1 MKNTPSHA
9 CSNHCA
15 IHPPESAR
23 RTWPGVLLSTLALLF
38 SASAQAQATV
48 KFRIFDEAGTELTY
62 AAVVK
67 RMTNNIGSSAMS
79 TGIMDLDSLAAITLG
94 NEYNASGKFTV
105 DFPAVSSAHPKQGL
119 MIHWNTANTGYS
131 SFLLDNGGKGFTQN
145 ATLIFNEQLAN
156 DARRQFNDAYARR
169 IAANPPYAPG
179 STFMSLSTEIDACF
193 VRLGLATTPNLK
205 GRIGQECVD
214 KLAQGMTLM
223 LQEYGVAN
231 ARHIET
237 MPSQTGLG
245 LQGHWGVSTADNIN
259 ADPKPAMDDLA
270 ALFEPR
276 HRWAR
281 LIMTDTSQAYYG
293 KVRKWVNYAGTQ
305 QVQTLGQ
312 LFDSSVQRSLSL
324 AQFKSAVDRA
334 LLYPDFHKFT
344 AWEVGNEVNG
354 GWLGS
359 GMSAKIDYA
368 AAQVK
373 ARTGKPVCL
382 TFYWYGVED
391 TLKTSLFNWI
401 YTNITPNITRN
412 LDCVTLSIYT
422 DQQPLGFSWDLVMTK
437 LASLFPGKQL
447 MVGELAFVDPSVK
460 PFFREGPLTLTA
472 EQGAKLYIQ
481 NRYPASF
488 ATANATGGN
497 FWWYYD
503 QEMVGRKP
511 LWVTLHD
518 VYCSVYKG
526 YADVSHVCP

>member
-1 MKNTPSHA
+1 MQLRIIFRQWRA
-9 CSNHCA
+9 
-15 IHPPESAR
+15 
-23 RTWPGVLLSTLALLF
+23 ALVGLFIFALF
-38 SASAQAQATV
+38 SPLAQANISV
-48 KFRIFDEAGTELTY
+48 KFRIFDEAGQELTY
-62 AAVVK
+62 AAVIK
-67 RMTNNIGSSAMS
+67 RMTNGVGSSAMS
-79 TGIMDLDSLAAITLG
+79 TGIMDANTLAAISLG
-94 NEYNASGKFTV
+94 TEYNSGGKFTV
-105 DFPAVSSAHPKQGL
+105 DFTAASAAHSKQGL

-131 SFLLDNGGKGFTQN
+131 SFLLDNQGNGFAQST
-145 ATLIFNEQLAN
+145 TLIFNEQLAY

-169 IAANPPYAPG
+169 ISGNPVYAPG
-179 STFMSLSTEIDACF
+179 SDFVALSTAIDGCF
-193 VRLGLATTPNLK
+193 IRLSAANITANSK
-205 GRIGQECVD
+205 GQIGQECVD
-214 KLAQGMTLM
+214 KLAQAMALM
-223 LQEYGVAN
+223 LKEYGVEN
-231 ARHIET
+231 ARHLET
-237 MPSQTGLG
+237 TGAQNG
-245 LQGHWGVSTADNIN
+245 LYGRWGVSTADNIDDN
-259 ADPKPAMDDLA
+259 PKSAIDDLA

-281 LIMTDTSQAYYG
+281 LIMTETSNAYYT
-293 KVRKWVNYAGTQ
+293 KVRNWINYASTQ

-312 LFDSSVQRSLSL
+312 LFDSSVQKSLTL
-324 AQFKSAVDRA
+324 AQYKDAVNRA
-334 LLYPDFHKFT
+334 LVFQDFNKIT

-373 ARTGKPVCL
+373 SKTGKPVCL

-401 YTNITPNITRN
+401 YTNITPSIKNN

-437 LASLFPGKQL
+437 LGSLFPGKQI
-447 MVGELAFVDPSVK
+447 MVGELGFVDPSVK
-460 PFFREGPLTLTA
+460 PFFREGPLTLTS

-488 ATANATGGN
+488 ATANAYGGD

-503 QEMVGRKP
+503 QDMVGRQP
-511 LWVTLHD
+511 LWGALHE

-526 YADVSHVCP
+526 FADVSHVCP